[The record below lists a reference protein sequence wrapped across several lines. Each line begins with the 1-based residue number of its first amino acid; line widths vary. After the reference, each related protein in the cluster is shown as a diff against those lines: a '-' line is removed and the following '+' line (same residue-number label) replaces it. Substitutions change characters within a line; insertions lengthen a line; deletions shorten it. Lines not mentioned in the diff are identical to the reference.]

1 MEFEDGNQLKAQNGL
16 QRVFTISGVQPEA
29 VYTPRFLH
37 DEADCDV
44 PLVYC
49 YDGSHYE
56 GLIPETIEDEQKC
69 SRLVELW
76 EREEYMTHVQ
86 DIPVLWNQLS
96 EDVSRMFKK
105 HLTDKTR

>member
-1 MEFEDGNQLKAQNGL
+1 M
-16 QRVFTISGVQPEA
+16 
-29 VYTPRFLH
+29 
-37 DEADCDV
+37 
-44 PLVYC
+44 YC

-76 EREEYMTHVQ
+76 EREEYKTHVQ

-96 EDVSRMFKK
+96 KEVSDIFMK
-105 HLTDKTR
+105 HLCRLNQIILTGFFKEKKRRIEQQLRSAQSGQQVRYDTVIFIIL